1 MPDELEGS
9 DVLLDALVLA
19 FRRRN
24 APLPAPVYAETSALL
39 GNDFWY
45 AREAALAVGR
55 LLRLGATA
63 DDLQAVARYA
73 FAHGIGEAIEIA
85 EGNTGQLPYLD
96 ATGDFREIASELW
109 FCINETT
116 SDDLA
121 N

>member
-1 MPDELEGS
+1 MRLFLS
-9 DVLLDALVLA
+9 
-19 FRRRN
+19 RRRASGASVQRCLSLRVAVCPTN
-24 APLPAPVYAETSALL
+24 SRYR
-39 GNDFWY
+39 Y